1 MLTKKPLITV
11 IVCTY
16 NRERTLE
23 TAIHSLLGQEKEVD
37 FEIVV
42 VNDGATDGTADL
54 IHRMAAA
61 AGRLL
66 RCVITSGIGIPSA
79 RNRGV
84 EEARGEWIAFFDD
97 DQIAERDWLHEM
109 LRAAQETGAEIVG
122 GVRRLQFVGAAP
134 GALGPLTR
142 EVLGEKDYGP
152 HRDRSNRFTLACT
165 GNILMKKSLF
175 DRIGWFDARMRLGMS
190 DIDLARRALDAGISS
205 WYTPHAVVWHLVPRY
220 RLEESYLKWTC
231 LRVGTNLARINHGSW
246 GPLRMMVP
254 CLLRVGHALSVNAIL
269 AGSAKLVHSKA
280 FLLDRKCYY
289 WMAEGSARMAL
300 HLLLPRA
307 FPQEA
312 FFKRLEFR
320 AERTAFRSAS

>member
-1 MLTKKPLITV
+1 MLTKKMLITV

-23 TAIHSLLGQEKEVD
+23 TALHSILGQETDAD

-42 VNDGATDGTADL
+42 VNDGATDGTAGL
-54 IHRMAAA
+54 IHQLAAV
-61 AGRLL
+61 AGRPM
-66 RCVITSGIGIPSA
+66 RCVETAGIGIPSA

-97 DQIAERDWLHEM
+97 DQIAERDWLREM
-109 LRAAQETGAEIVG
+109 LRAARETDAEIVG
-122 GVRRLQFVGAAP
+122 GVRRLQFAGVAP
-134 GALGPLTR
+134 STLGPLTR

-152 HRDRSNRFTLACT
+152 CRDRTNRFTLACT

-175 DRIGWFDARMRLGMS
+175 DRIGGFDASLRLGMS
-190 DIDLARRALDAGISS
+190 DIDLGRRALDAGISS
-205 WYTPHAVVWHLVPRY
+205 WYTPSAVVWHLIPPY

-231 LRVGTNLARINHGSW
+231 LRVGTNLARINCKSW
-246 GPLRMMVP
+246 GPGRMLVP

-269 AGSAKLVHSKA
+269 AGMAKLLRGKA

-289 WMAEGSARMAL
+289 WMSVGSARMAL
-300 HLLLPRA
+300 NLLLPRT
-307 FPQEA
+307 FPQEP

>member
-23 TAIHSLLGQEKEVD
+23 TALHSILGQETDID
-37 FEIVV
+37 FEIMV
-42 VNDGATDGTADL
+42 VNDGSTDRTHEL
-54 IHRMAAA
+54 IHRIAISAI
-61 AGRLL
+61 RPL

-79 RNRGV
+79 RNLGV

-97 DQIAERDWLHEM
+97 DQIADRDWLREM
-109 LRAAQETGAEIVG
+109 LQAAQETGAEIVG
-122 GVRRLQFVGAAP
+122 GVRRLQFAGAAP
-134 GALGPLTR
+134 PALGPLTR
-142 EVLGEKDYGP
+142 EVLGEKYYGP
-152 HRDRSNRFTLACT
+152 HVDRSNRSTLACT

-175 DRIGWFDARMRLGMS
+175 DRIGRFDPHMRLGMS
-190 DIDLARRALDAGISS
+190 DIDLARRALDAGVSS
-205 WYTPHAVVWHLVPRY
+205 WYTPRAIVRHLIPPY

-231 LRVGTNLARINHGSW
+231 LRVGTSLARINHESW
-246 GPLRMMVP
+246 GPLRMMGP
-254 CLLRVGHALSVNAIL
+254 CLLRVGHALSINAVL
-269 AGSAKLVHSKA
+269 AGLAKLVGSKA
-280 FLLDRKCYY
+280 SLLDRKCYY

-307 FPQEA
+307 FTQEA

-320 AERTAFRSAS
+320 TERTAFRSAS